1 MHAHCKYWILA
12 AMLSATFWMER
23 VLDGQFLIG
32 TTGARRGWNITKR
45 KIRICASAY
54 LRQMVKDKLQ
64 KTKISN
70 ILYNSLGDLVELMA
84 LFFFFNLRVVQET
97 TNGLILNFVLIQQ
110 QLYIL

>member
-12 AMLSATFWMER
+12 ATLSATFWMER
-23 VLDGQFLIG
+23 VRDGQFLIG

-45 KIRICASAY
+45 KLRICASAY

-84 LFFFFNLRVVQET
+84 HFFLISESSAGNNKWFNFKFCSYSTTVVH
-97 TNGLILNFVLIQQ
+97 
-110 QLYIL
+110 

>member
-12 AMLSATFWMER
+12 ATLSATFWTER

-45 KIRICASAY
+45 KLRICASAY

-84 LFFFFNLRVVQET
+84 HFFFN
-97 TNGLILNFVLIQQ
+97 F
-110 QLYIL
+110 